1 MHYAIIDIGSNTI
14 RLSIFEKKDDASIS
28 LVITKKRTIGLST
41 YIKDNILSQEGL
53 ETLAATLREFKDI
66 CYKLDIFSIHF
77 FATGVLR
84 PLKNINEIQQYI
96 WNSIHV
102 TIDIVSG
109 DREALLDQLSNS
121 KFHGFHN
128 GVLLDIGGSST
139 ELAYFVND
147 QPVSMV
153 SLPFGSLSLYESY
166 VEYILPKEHEVEKIQ
181 EVVRKELEKLPDKF
195 PSSINQII
203 GIGGSLRALL
213 KYEKDMRSTDGE
225 GIVTINFLNTALGQF
240 PPYTREQIRSFIRLF
255 PDRIHTMIPGVIIA
269 IEVAKKFNCQEI
281 NVSRFG
287 IRDGYLLEL
296 LKKNGN

>member
-1 MHYAIIDIGSNTI
+1 MHYAIVDIGSNTI
-14 RLSIFEKKDDASIS
+14 RLSIFEKKEDSTIS
-28 LVITKKRTIGLST
+28 LVITKKRTIGLSS
-41 YIKDNILSQEGL
+41 YIKENTLSKDGL

-96 WNSIHV
+96 WNQVHV

-109 DREALLDQLSNS
+109 DREAILDQMSNAT
-121 KFHGFHN
+121 FHGFHN
-128 GVLLDIGGSST
+128 GILLDIGGSST

-153 SLPFGSLSLYESY
+153 SLPFGSLSLYENY
-166 VEYILPKEHEVEKIQ
+166 VEYILPRENEVKTIQ
-181 EVVRKELEKLPDKF
+181 DVVRKELDKLPDKF
-195 PSSINQII
+195 PKSINQII

-213 KYEKDMRSTDGE
+213 KFENDMRFGEGE
-225 GIVTINFLNTALGQF
+225 GIISMKYLETELGDC

-269 IEVAKKFNCQEI
+269 EEVAKKFNCQEI
-281 NVSRFG
+281 SVSRYG

-296 LKKNGN
+296 LKKNNH

>member
-1 MHYAIIDIGSNTI
+1 MHYALIDIGSNTI
-14 RLSIFEKKDDASIS
+14 RLSIFDRKDDGEVS
-28 LVITKKRTIGLST
+28 LVITKKRTIGLAT
-41 YIKDNILSQEGL
+41 YIKDNILSQEGI
-53 ETLAATLREFKDI
+53 ETLAATLRDFKDI

-84 PLKNINEIQQYI
+84 PLKNINEIQQHI
-96 WNSIHV
+96 WNTIHV

-109 DREALLDQLSNS
+109 DREALLDQLSN
-121 KFHGFHN
+121 KTFHGFHN

-139 ELAYFVND
+139 ELAYFIND
-147 QPVSMV
+147 QPVSMI
-153 SLPFGSLSLYESY
+153 SLPFGSLSLYEDY
-166 VEYILPKEHEVEKIQ
+166 VEYILPKEHEVQKIQ
-181 EVVRKELEKLPDKF
+181 EIVRKELDKLPDKF
-195 PSSINQII
+195 PTSINQII

-213 KYEKDMRSTDGE
+213 KYEKDMRSSDGE
-225 GIVTINFLNTALGQF
+225 GIITLNFLSTALGQF

-281 NVSRFG
+281 NVSRYG

-296 LKKNGN
+296 LKKNNN